1 MLPTTIKLLKNFIF
15 SPCVLALIKTAES
28 FTERET
34 RRISQ
39 EFQNVSRCF
48 ESPLLRDKPADTGY
62 DCPMAKVLLID
73 DDRKHSELMQA
84 YFKRYGINLVCAYD
98 SVEGFKKLAR
108 EEPDLLLLDVMLP
121 GKDGFEICREVRKT
135 SNIPIIML
143 TARGDVIDRVSGLEL
158 GADDYIGKPFEP
170 RELVARVQSTLR
182 RSEVTGPTAG
192 ELNFEGLSI
201 DTEARVVC
209 VDDNSVNLTSM
220 EYELLLILARRHGR
234 KLSRDD
240 ILSELRG
247 IDAAILTRSVD
258 IMISRLR
265 QKLGDSVKPPR
276 FIQTIWGRGYS
287 FVAAPRADA

>member
-1 MLPTTIKLLKNFIF
+1 
-15 SPCVLALIKTAES
+15 
-28 FTERET
+28 
-34 RRISQ
+34 
-39 EFQNVSRCF
+39 
-48 ESPLLRDKPADTGY
+48 
-62 DCPMAKVLLID
+62 
-73 DDRKHSELMQA
+73 MQA
-84 YFKRYGINLVCAYD
+84 YFKRYGMKLDCAYD
-98 SVEGFKKLAR
+98 SVEGFKKLVR
-108 EEPDLLLLDVMLP
+108 EEPDLLLLDVMMP

-170 RELVARVQSTLR
+170 RELVARVQAILR
-182 RSEVTGPTAG
+182 RSELAGSTVG
-192 ELNFEGLSI
+192 ELSFEGLTI
-201 DTEARVVC
+201 DTETRSVR
-209 VDDNSVNLTSM
+209 VDDKSVELTSM
-220 EYELLLILARRHGR
+220 EYELLLILARRRGR

-276 FIQTIWGRGYS
+276 FIQTVWGRGYS
-287 FVAAPRADA
+287 FVGLPLTDA

>member
-1 MLPTTIKLLKNFIF
+1 MK
-15 SPCVLALIKTAES
+15 SGRS
-28 FTERET
+28 FPER
-34 RRISQ
+34 RQVRVSSRY
-39 EFQNVSRCF
+39 QNVSRCF
-48 ESPLLRDKPADTGY
+48 AVDKPGACAAHREY
-62 DCPMAKVLLID
+62 DCLMTKVLLID
-73 DDRKHSELMQA
+73 DDKKHSELLQA
-84 YFKRYGINLVCAYD
+84 YFKRFGINLLCAF
-98 SVEGFKKLAR
+98 EAEGGFKKLNR
-108 EEPDLLLLDVMLP
+108 EEPDLLLLDIMLP

-170 RELVARVQSTLR
+170 RELVARVQAILR
-182 RSEVTGPTAG
+182 RSESAGPVAG
-192 ELNFEGLSI
+192 QLNFEGLSI
-201 DTEARVVC
+201 DTDTRSVR
-209 VDDNSVNLTSM
+209 VDDKPVDLTSM

-276 FIQTIWGRGYS
+276 FIQTVWGRGYS
-287 FVAAPRADA
+287 FVGVPLTDA

>member
-1 MLPTTIKLLKNFIF
+1 MFQLTNAAKMWVN
-15 SPCVLALIKTAES
+15 
-28 FTERET
+28 
-34 RRISQ
+34 RRYH
-39 EFQNVSRCF
+39 C
-48 ESPLLRDKPADTGY
+48 A
-62 DCPMAKVLLID
+62 MAKILLID
-73 DDRKHSELMQA
+73 DDRKHSELLQA
-84 YFKRYGINLVCAYD
+84 YFKRFGIKLVCAYD

-108 EEPDLLLLDVMLP
+108 EEPDLLLLDIMLP

-143 TARGDVIDRVSGLEL
+143 TARGDVFDRVSGLEL
-158 GADDYIGKPFEP
+158 GADD
-170 RELVARVQSTLR
+170 RVQATLR
-182 RSEVTGPTAG
+182 RSELAGPAVG
-192 ELNFEGLSI
+192 VLNFEGLTI
-201 DTEARVVC
+201 DTEARSVC
-209 VDDNSVNLTSM
+209 VDGKPVDLTSM

-276 FIQTIWGRGYS
+276 FIQTVWGRGYS
-287 FVAAPRADA
+287 FVGVPVADV

>member
-1 MLPTTIKLLKNFIF
+1 
-15 SPCVLALIKTAES
+15 
-28 FTERET
+28 
-34 RRISQ
+34 
-39 EFQNVSRCF
+39 
-48 ESPLLRDKPADTGY
+48 
-62 DCPMAKVLLID
+62 MAKVLLID

-84 YFKRYGINLVCAYD
+84 YFKRYGIALLCAHD
-98 SVEGFKKLAR
+98 SVEGFKLLAR

-121 GKDGFEICREVRKT
+121 GKDGFEICREVRKD

-170 RELVARVQSTLR
+170 RELVARVQATLR
-182 RSEVTGPTAG
+182 RSELAGPAVG
-192 ELNFEGLSI
+192 KLSFEGLTI
-201 DTEARVVC
+201 ETETRT
-209 VDDNSVNLTSM
+209 VDVDGESVDLTSM
-220 EYELLLILARRHGR
+220 EFELLLILARRHGR

-258 IMISRLR
+258 IMVSRLR
-265 QKLGDSVKPPR
+265 QKLGDTVKPAR

-287 FVAAPRADA
+287 FVGVPLKDA

>member
-1 MLPTTIKLLKNFIF
+1 MYRVVDVRDY
-15 SPCVLALIKTAES
+15 SHH
-28 FTERET
+28 T
-34 RRISQ
+34 RYHCHMS
-39 EFQNVSRCF
+39 
-48 ESPLLRDKPADTGY
+48 
-62 DCPMAKVLLID
+62 KVLLID
-73 DDRKHSELMQA
+73 DDRKHSQLMQA

-121 GKDGFEICREVRKT
+121 GKDGFEICREIRKT

-170 RELVARVQSTLR
+170 RELVARVQATLR
-182 RSEVTGPTAG
+182 RSEQTGPTIG

-201 DTEARVVC
+201 DTESRTVR
-209 VDDNSVNLTSM
+209 VDDSTIDLTSM
-220 EYELLLILARRHGR
+220 EFELLLILARRHGR

-258 IMISRLR
+258 IMVSRLR

-276 FIQTIWGRGYS
+276 FIQTVWGRGYS
-287 FVAAPRADA
+287 FVGVPLTDVH